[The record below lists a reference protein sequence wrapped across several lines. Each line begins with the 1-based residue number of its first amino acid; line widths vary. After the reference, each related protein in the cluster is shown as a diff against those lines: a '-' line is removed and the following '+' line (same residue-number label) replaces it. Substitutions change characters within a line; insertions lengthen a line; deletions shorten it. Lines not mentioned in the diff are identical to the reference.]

1 MGLELEWEKN
11 LPTGA
16 GFRNHP
22 QYVPWSIHG
31 LWIIYI
37 YIWSHHHE
45 GFRTY
50 NGYII
55 TPINGA
61 PTIPFDGKIQQLLTI
76 AHISTIPNF
85 QTIQAEH
92 ESLILDKFGLFLI
105 TLTQILSYRTI
116 LQMGS
121 RMINIIQL
129 DGDIRDIN
137 GYMTYG
143 DNLSK

>member
-1 MGLELEWEKN
+1 MGKN
-11 LPTGA
+11 IYQLVQDFATIHSMCHG
-16 GFRNHP
+16 
-22 QYVPWSIHG
+22 QYMVYG
-31 LWIIYI
+31 LYI

-45 GFRTY
+45 RFRTY

-61 PTIPFDGKIQQLLTI
+61 PTIPFHGKIQQLLTI

-105 TLTQILSYRTI
+105 TLNQILSYRTI

-129 DGDIRDIN
+129 DADIRDIN

>member
-1 MGLELEWEKN
+1 MGLEWEKTSTN
-11 LPTGA
+11 WCRISQPSTVCA
-16 GFRNHP
+16 MVNT
-22 QYVPWSIHG
+22 WSMD
-31 LWIIYI
+31 YI

-45 GFRTY
+45 RFRTY

-61 PTIPFDGKIQQLLTI
+61 PTIPFHGKIQQLLTI

-105 TLTQILSYRTI
+105 TLNQILSYRTI

-129 DGDIRDIN
+129 DADIRDIN